1 MHKVI
6 LRRAFN
12 LGNFETLH
20 IEATGEDND
29 LNQARLKAAK
39 AVLELAQQEFVRIF
53 NIRVQNI
60 NNNPWDQVALE
71 LNGINAELGRRP

>member
-20 IEATGEDND
+20 IEAIGEDD
-29 LNQARLKAAK
+29 DFSKARLKAAK

-53 NIRVQNI
+53 NIRVQNL
-60 NNNPWDQVALE
+60 NNSPWDQVSME
-71 LNGINAELGRRP
+71 LNGVISELGRTL